1 MQLMLSTGASN
12 SIFPLAENKTM
23 LISRHDSLLLVI
35 DIQAKLA
42 PAIFDAYEVVRNSV
56 RLLEGARQLAVP
68 TFVSEQNVKG
78 LGPSVEAIRN
88 AATIETTA
96 GPRVDAHFF
105 EKTHFSCAAEPGV
118 IDMLRSAGRTQIIL
132 TGTETHVCVLQSA
145 LGLLAAGFTV
155 FLVADAASSRTPY
168 NRQAA
173 IDRLRSAGVHIVTTE
188 MVLFEWLH
196 RAATDEFRAM
206 LPLIK

>member
-1 MQLMLSTGASN
+1 ML
-12 SIFPLAENKTM
+12 L
-23 LISRHDSLLLVI
+23 SRNDSLLLVI
-35 DIQAKLA
+35 DIQARLA
-42 PAIFDAYEVVRNSV
+42 PAIFEADEVVRNSV

-68 TFVSEQNVKG
+68 AFVSEQNVKG
-78 LGPSVEAIRN
+78 LGPSVEAIRE
-88 AATIETTA
+88 ASTHA
-96 GPRVDAHFF
+96 RFF
-105 EKTHFSCAAEPGV
+105 EKMHFSCAAEPGV
-118 IDMLRSAGRTQIIL
+118 VEMLRSTGRQQIIL

-155 FLVADAASSRTPY
+155 YLVADAASSRTPA

-173 IDRLRSAGVHIVTTE
+173 IDRLRAAGVHVVTTE

-196 RAATDEFRAM
+196 RAGTDEFRAM